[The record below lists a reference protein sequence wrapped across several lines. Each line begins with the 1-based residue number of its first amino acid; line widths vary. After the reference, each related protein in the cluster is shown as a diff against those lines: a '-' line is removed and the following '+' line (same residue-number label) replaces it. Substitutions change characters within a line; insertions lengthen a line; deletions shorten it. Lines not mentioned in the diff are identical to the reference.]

1 MKKPNLFLYVTLGFL
16 VKLFS
21 LIKGQ
26 RIIEKTKIKGPAI
39 CLSNHTSFYDFI
51 YTTAAIYPKRVSYL
65 AANKM
70 FYEKATRPFLRLAR
84 AIPKSLMQA
93 DPAATLKAFK
103 LLKKNS
109 IISIFPEG
117 QISPSG
123 ETLRPAFSI
132 AKFLKKASV
141 NVYIIKHEGA
151 GFVNPPWTKK
161 TFKGR
166 IETQKFLLIPKED
179 LTKLSLDEI
188 YHKVCEGLS
197 FKPSDFIEQKGY
209 TYRITDLSGLEN
221 VIYECPECMHE
232 GLLAEKDRLICPMCS
247 LELKMDQ
254 QGLLGNNAINTWFH
268 MQEER
273 VRHKIDEDKNFQLEG
288 NVRLMS
294 FRNEHLVE
302 VGSGKLTLY
311 PTFYQY
317 DGMVDGHKKTL
328 TFKVESTP
336 TLPSDIGRNVQ
347 IYEEYQIYQFEF
359 DVPWLPTKFV
369 HIGEYFYEKGL

>member
-1 MKKPNLFLYVTLGFL
+1 
-16 VKLFS
+16 
-21 LIKGQ
+21 
-26 RIIEKTKIKGPAI
+26 
-39 CLSNHTSFYDFI
+39 
-51 YTTAAIYPKRVSYL
+51 
-65 AANKM
+65 
-70 FYEKATRPFLRLAR
+70 
-84 AIPKSLMQA
+84 
-93 DPAATLKAFK
+93 
-103 LLKKNS
+103 
-109 IISIFPEG
+109 
-117 QISPSG
+117 
-123 ETLRPAFSI
+123 
-132 AKFLKKASV
+132 
-141 NVYIIKHEGA
+141 
-151 GFVNPPWTKK
+151 
-161 TFKGR
+161 
-166 IETQKFLLIPKED
+166 
-179 LTKLSLDEI
+179 
-188 YHKVCEGLS
+188 
-197 FKPSDFIEQKGY
+197 
-209 TYRITDLSGLEN
+209 
-221 VIYECPECMHE
+221 MHE

-294 FRNEHLVE
+294 FRNENLVE

-317 DGMVDGHKKTL
+317 DGAVDGEKQTL